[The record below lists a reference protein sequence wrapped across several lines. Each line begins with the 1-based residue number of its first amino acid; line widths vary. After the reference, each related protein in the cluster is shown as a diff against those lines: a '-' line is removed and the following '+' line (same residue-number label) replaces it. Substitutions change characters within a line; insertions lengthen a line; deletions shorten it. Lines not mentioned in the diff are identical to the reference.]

1 MIKYIENKNFIPKQF
16 YNKVEQK
23 KVKEEN
29 KILTLFLAFNIFLL
43 PISMNTINK
52 MKESKIGIQSEEV
65 YSKYNS
71 VDLETIKMWIE
82 NITTDD
88 IAEAYIANNRGEIK
102 VNTLD
107 KVKKL
112 DLSNRIKISNL
123 EFDNDGIYS
132 LGVILNE

>member
-1 MIKYIENKNFIPKQF
+1 MSKYIQNKNFIPKQF

-23 KVKEEN
+23 RVKEEN
-29 KILTLFLAFNIFLL
+29 KILTLFLAFNIFLI
-43 PISMNTINK
+43 PISMDTINK
-52 MKESKIGIQSEEV
+52 MKESKIDIQSEEV

-82 NITTDD
+82 NIATDD
-88 IAEAYIANNRGEIK
+88 IDEAYIANNRGEIK

-107 KVKKL
+107 NVKKL

-123 EFDNDGIYS
+123 EFDNGGIYS

>member
-1 MIKYIENKNFIPKQF
+1 MSKYIQNKNFIPKQF

-23 KVKEEN
+23 RVKEEN
-29 KILTLFLAFNIFLL
+29 KILTLLLAFNIFLI

-52 MKESKIGIQSEEV
+52 MKESKMDIQSEEV

-71 VDLETIKMWIE
+71 VDLEIIKMWIE

-102 VNTLD
+102 INTLD
-107 KVKKL
+107 NVKKL

>member
-1 MIKYIENKNFIPKQF
+1 MSKYIQNKNFIPKQF

-23 KVKEEN
+23 RVKEEN
-29 KILTLFLAFNIFLL
+29 KILTLFLAFNIFLI

-52 MKESKIGIQSEEV
+52 MKESKMDIQSEEV

-71 VDLETIKMWIE
+71 VDLETVKMWIE

-88 IAEAYIANNRGEIK
+88 IAEAYISNNRGEIK

>member
-1 MIKYIENKNFIPKQF
+1 MSKYIQNKNFIPKQF

-23 KVKEEN
+23 RVKEEN
-29 KILTLFLAFNIFLL
+29 KILTLLLAFNIFLI

-52 MKESKIGIQSEEV
+52 MKESKMDIQSEEV

-71 VDLETIKMWIE
+71 LDLETVKMWIE

-102 VNTLD
+102 INTLD
-107 KVKKL
+107 NVKKL

>member
-1 MIKYIENKNFIPKQF
+1 MSKYIQNKNFIPKQF

-23 KVKEEN
+23 RVKEEN
-29 KILTLFLAFNIFLL
+29 KILTLLLAFNIFLI

-52 MKESKIGIQSEEV
+52 MKESKMDIQSEEV

-102 VNTLD
+102 INTLD
-107 KVKKL
+107 NVKKL

>member
-1 MIKYIENKNFIPKQF
+1 MSKYIQNKNFIPKQF

-23 KVKEEN
+23 RVKEEN
-29 KILTLFLAFNIFLL
+29 KILTLLLAFNIFLI

-52 MKESKIGIQSEEV
+52 MKESKMDIQSEEV

-71 VDLETIKMWIE
+71 LDLETVKMWIE

-102 VNTLD
+102 INTLD
-107 KVKKL
+107 NVKIRFKQ
-112 DLSNRIKISNL
+112 
-123 EFDNDGIYS
+123 
-132 LGVILNE
+132 

>member
-1 MIKYIENKNFIPKQF
+1 MSKYIQNKNFIPKQF

-23 KVKEEN
+23 RVKEEN
-29 KILTLFLAFNIFLL
+29 KILTLFLAFNIFLI

-52 MKESKIGIQSEEV
+52 MKESKRDIQSEEV

-71 VDLETIKMWIE
+71 VDLETVKMWIE

-102 VNTLD
+102 INTLD
-107 KVKKL
+107 NVKKL

>member
-1 MIKYIENKNFIPKQF
+1 MSKYIQNKNFIPKQF

-23 KVKEEN
+23 RVKEEN
-29 KILTLFLAFNIFLL
+29 KILTLLLAFNIFLI

-52 MKESKIGIQSEEV
+52 MKESKIDIQSEEV

-71 VDLETIKMWIE
+71 VDLEIIKMWIE

-102 VNTLD
+102 INTLD
-107 KVKKL
+107 NVKKL

>member
-1 MIKYIENKNFIPKQF
+1 MIKYIQNKNFIPKRF

-23 KVKEEN
+23 RIKTEN
-29 KILTLFLAFNIFLL
+29 QILTFFLAFNIFLI
-43 PISMNTINK
+43 PISINNINK
-52 MKESKIGIQSEEV
+52 MKESKMDIQSEENNSH
-65 YSKYNS
+65 YSS
-71 VDLETIKMWIE
+71 IDLETVKMWIE
-82 NITTDD
+82 NIITDD
-88 IAEAYIANNRGEIK
+88 IDEAYIANNQGEIK

-112 DLSNRIKISNL
+112 DLNNRIKISNL